1 MELFPRSLVLFLKD
15 KEFAENVVENN
26 NKHLSCKGLI
36 SIDKFDIMIN
46 KLAIILRKTSHKD
59 KGQE

>member
-26 NKHLSCKGLI
+26 NKHLSDKGFNGV
-36 SIDKFDIMIN
+36 DHFDIMIN
-46 KLAIILRKTSHKD
+46 KLADNLREARHKD

>member
-1 MELFPRSLVLFLKD
+1 MKFLVLILKD

-26 NKHLSCKGLI
+26 NKQLSDKGFNGV
-36 SIDKFDIMIN
+36 DHFDIMIN
-46 KLAIILRKTSHKD
+46 KLADNLREASHKD